1 MINRREFLIAG
12 TTLVG
17 GSRFVLAANPPVPV
31 KAAQRGS
38 TSTSGEETACHPE
51 TAKAWFD
58 KTYFNLV
65 VDYYTGVPERPYGT
79 GFTRE
84 NLLRS
89 LGTARPGFI
98 LYYGKGH
105 SGTTAFKS
113 RLGTEHPKL
122 GDDPLKILREVTRE
136 AGVRLCIYYS
146 GLVNGKAADKHPE
159 WLVHG
164 ATANLAARGP
174 PFFMS
179 PICPAS
185 RYFEDWV
192 AIHLEEIMTRYD
204 PDLIWVDGDWAEGGY
219 CYCPRCQKLA
229 AERFGKGGIQSSRV
243 PPLDP
248 KRIPPQVRGGL
259 VHKFKPSCLYSA
271 GNTTPAVDAGLA
283 NHMDW
288 QSGDWFRPDNNRI
301 MQSMAMRRYTTLGLP
316 YDAITCDTQFVHSFD
331 GARSRTKSLDCMLQE
346 GAGVLAN
353 GGKWWYWTY
362 PMPNGAL
369 CPFADPPSQGLPRL
383 RRRAKKTLAGNT
395 KRPLDR
401 MRRNGGPADLV
412 LG

>member
-65 VDYYTGVPERPYGT
+65 VDYYTEVPERPYGT

-146 GLVNGKAADKHPE
+146 GLVDGKAGAKHPE

-164 ATANLAARGP
+164 ADGKPRSGGP

-229 AERFGKGGIQSSRV
+229 AERFGKGGIQR
-243 PPLDP
+243 PEYHLWIRNEFRR
-248 KRIPPQVRGGL
+248 KFAGL
-259 VHKFKPSCLYSA
+259 VRKFKPSCLYSA

-331 GARSRTKSLDCMLQE
+331 GAEPNEESRLHAPGRRWSPRQRWQVVVLDLSHAQRR
-346 GAGVLAN
+346 AR
-353 GGKWWYWTY
+353 
-362 PMPNGAL
+362 
-369 CPFADPPSQGLPRL
+369 PFADAPSQGLPRL